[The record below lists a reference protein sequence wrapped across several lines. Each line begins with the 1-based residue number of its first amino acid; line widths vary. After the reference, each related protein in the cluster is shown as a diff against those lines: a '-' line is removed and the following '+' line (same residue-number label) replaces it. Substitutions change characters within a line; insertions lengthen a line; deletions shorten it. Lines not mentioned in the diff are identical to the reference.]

1 MGRTIGAVLGGV
13 LGWVVV
19 GSVLNRLMRAG
30 LDGYAAAEPVLQFTV
45 VMLLARLA
53 TAAVAQLAAG
63 AVAARI
69 APASP
74 RAPLFAGLVLLAVFV
89 PVHAHIWEHFPLW
102 YHAAFLITLAPL
114 VVLGGQLARR

>member
-74 RAPLFAGLVLLAVFV
+74 RAPTSGSISRCGTTR
-89 PVHAHIWEHFPLW
+89 PS
-102 YHAAFLITLAPL
+102 
-114 VVLGGQLARR
+114 